1 MSTENQ
7 QLAAAEK
14 IANREPE
21 EEPEEPEK
29 EELSGDEMDRIDARN
44 ESRSNRFNG
53 R

>member
-21 EEPEEPEK
+21 EEPDP
-29 EELSGDEMDRIDARN
+29 EELSADEMDRIDARN
-44 ESRSNRFNG
+44 EARSNRFNG